1 MTAPAEKRID
11 DKLVSFAGQLAD
23 ASGAIIKKYFRQK
36 FDVELK
42 ADASPVSTADRAA
55 EAEIRRLIGA
65 HYPAHG
71 VIGEE
76 YGADRP
82 DAEFVWVLDPID
94 GTKSFITGR
103 PLFGTLIALMRD
115 GKPAAG
121 VIDHPA
127 VGERWVGGAG
137 HPTTHDGKP
146 VRTRACGDLSLA
158 AMFAS
163 SPYYYFGDAEPPF
176 HRVRTKARQILFSS
190 DCYAYGLIASGFADL
205 MVDAKMSIYDY
216 LAAVPVIE
224 GAGGVMTDWQG
235 KPMTLK
241 SGDRV
246 LAAGDPRL
254 HELVMGILNG

>member
-1 MTAPAEKRID
+1 MTRTARPIDEKLLR
-11 DKLVSFAGQLAD
+11 FASQLAD

-55 EAEIRRLIGA
+55 EAEIRRLIGE
-65 HYPAHG
+65 HYPSHG

-76 YGADRP
+76 YGADKP

-103 PLFGTLIALMRD
+103 PLFGTLIALMRE
-115 GKPAAG
+115 GHPAAG
-121 VIDHPA
+121 IIDHPA
-127 VGERWVGGAG
+127 VGERWVGGTG
-137 HPTTHDGKP
+137 HPTTHDGKV
-146 VRTRACGDLSLA
+146 VRTRNCGDLSLA

-163 SPYYYFGDAEPPF
+163 SPYYYHADAGPPF
-176 HRVRTKARQILFSS
+176 ERVRVKARQILFSS

-205 MVDAKMSIYDY
+205 MVDAKMSIYDF
-216 LAAVPVIE
+216 LAAVPVVE
-224 GAGGVMTDWQG
+224 GAGGVMTDWKGQS
-235 KPMTLK
+235 MTLK

-254 HELVMGILNG
+254 HELVMGILNA